1 MNSMKLQ
8 TKIEKLMLK
17 AFAFK
22 SALKTTCKRLKGV
35 KEEYAEAVQGIR
47 DTLRCIMIL
56 KSVGEETQKN
66 IIAFI
71 ENVVSKALSDVFEED
86 AYRFKIALTPTKK
99 SMQVNFFFEKG
110 GEEYEPLDCCG
121 YGTVDVAC
129 FALRVALFAISS
141 NPNTTRTMIFDE
153 PFKNVSAK
161 YRSRIAQFVK
171 TISTEMKIQFIIV
184 THFTEMKE
192 FGDNIITVTKEGIKC
207 EQRG

>member
-1 MNSMKLQ
+1 MKLH
-8 TKIEKLMLK
+8 KMIDDLVLK

-22 SALKTTCKRLKGV
+22 STLKTTCRRLKV
-35 KEEYAEAVQGIR
+35 VRSEYAEAVADMK
-47 DTLRCIMIL
+47 DTMRCILIL
-56 KSVGEETQKN
+56 KSVGEETQKS
-66 IIAFI
+66 IIGFI
-71 ENVVSKALSDVFEED
+71 ENVVSKALSDVFGED
-86 AYRFKIALTPTKK
+86 AYTFKMELTPTKK
-99 SMQVNFFFEKG
+99 SMQVNFLFVKD
-110 GEEYEPLDCCG
+110 GEDYEPLDCCG

-129 FALRVALFAISS
+129 FALRVALFAIAST
-141 NPNTTRTMIFDE
+141 PDTTRTMILDE

>member
-1 MNSMKLQ
+1 MKLH
-8 TKIEKLMLK
+8 KAIDNLYLK

-22 SALKTTCKRLKGV
+22 TSLKATCRRLRGIKS
-35 KEEYAEAVQGIR
+35 EYAEAVDNIR

-66 IIAFI
+66 VVRFI
-71 ENVVSKALSDVFEED
+71 ENVVSKALSDVFAED
-86 AYRFKIALTPTKK
+86 AYTFKIGLTPTKK
-99 SMQVNFFFEKG
+99 SMQVNFFFVKD

-129 FALRVALFAISS
+129 FALRVSLFAISS
-141 NPNTTRTMIFDE
+141 TPNTTRTMIFDE

-192 FGDNIITVTKEGIKC
+192 FGDNIITVTKEGIRC
-207 EQRG
+207 EQHG